1 VSERKRGAGEPQS
14 RVTSLPPPFDRLST
28 DDAAVLTQRAVPVE
42 FAAGSC
48 IFEAGT
54 IGDCCFVIDS
64 GVVRIDVDRREL
76 SSDSEIDDETAIAY
90 VEAGELLGELALLDQ
105 LPRSASAYAYTDVSA
120 RRIDATV
127 LDEFTRTHPVLA
139 VALYSALGRAAALRL
154 RQVTKRL
161 AVPVLA
167 KEPDAEGDPDVN
179 STVARAAA
187 AQGSLLGWSEDA
199 IDELLRSMAT
209 AVADNAE
216 ELARANV
223 EEAGFGDIESKITK
237 NRMLSLG
244 AYSYLAGRRA
254 AGVVATDP
262 DLELTELAS
271 PMGVVFGLG
280 PVTNPVST
288 FVFKALICVK
298 SRNALILSPHHMA
311 RNVSL
316 RVEELLRGALETH
329 GAPADLVQCVRSRAS
344 RAKTVQFMEH
354 PDVALVLATGGQKMV
369 KAAYSSGTPAIGV
382 GPGNAPTLVCADAD
396 LPFTVGMI
404 IFSKTFDNGVI
415 CGSENSLV
423 VADAIYDA
431 FVTEAERQGAAV
443 LSPEE
448 AADLSALLINPDT
461 NRIRGDIV
469 GQPASLIAQLGG
481 IKRTFP
487 IKLLI
492 IPSSDIGPD
501 NPYAYEKLAPLL
513 GMFRVADEEAGI
525 TACQRLLAI
534 AGAGHT
540 ASIYTSDEPTI
551 SRFAEQ
557 IPASRILVNSPAAQ
571 GITGMTT
578 GLIPTATLGCGTYGG
593 NSTTDNITYT
603 HLLNIKRLARFLPG
617 KALASYRLAAQPAT
631 TITPSTQAH
640 DTTTSAPRTT

>member
-1 VSERKRGAGEPQS
+1 VSDRKRGAGKPQS
-14 RVTSLPPPFDRLST
+14 PLTSLPPPFDRLT
-28 DDAAVLTQRAVPVE
+28 IDDAADLTQRAIPVE

-76 SSDSEIDDETAIAY
+76 PSDSEIDDETALAY
-90 VEAGELLGELALLDQ
+90 LEAGELLGELALLDQ
-105 LPRSASAYAYTDVSA
+105 LPRSASAYAYTDVRA

-154 RQVTKRL
+154 RGLNKRL
-161 AVPVLA
+161 AFPILA
-167 KEPDAEGDPDVN
+167 KEPDPDVN

-187 AQGSLLGWSEDA
+187 AQGSFLGWSEDA

-209 AVADNAE
+209 AVADHAE

-262 DLELTELAS
+262 GLGLTELAS

-298 SRNALILSPHHMA
+298 SRNALVLSPHHMA

-316 RVEELLRGALETH
+316 RVEELLRGALEAH
-329 GAPADLVQCVRSRAS
+329 GAPADLIQCVRSRAS

-396 LPFTVGMI
+396 LPFTLGMI

-423 VADAIYDA
+423 VVDAIYDA

-492 IPSSDIGPD
+492 VPSSDIGPD
-501 NPYAYEKLAPLL
+501 NPYAHEKLAPLL
-513 GMFRVADEEAGI
+513 GLFRVADEEAGI
-525 TACQRLLAI
+525 TACKRLLAI
-534 AGAGHT
+534 EGAGHT

-578 GLIPTATLGCGTYGG
+578 GLILTATLGCGTYGG

-617 KALASYRLAAQPAT
+617 KAVASARLAAQPAT
-631 TITPSTQAH
+631 TFTPSTQAH
-640 DTTTSAPRTT
+640 DATSAPHTT

>member
-1 VSERKRGAGEPQS
+1 MDSQS
-14 RVTSLPPPFDRLST
+14 PATSLPPPFDRLT
-28 DDAAVLTQRAVPVE
+28 TEDAAVLSQRAIPVE

-64 GVVRIDVDRREL
+64 GVVRVDVDRREL
-76 SSDSEIDDETAIAY
+76 PSDSEIDDETALAY
-90 VEAGELLGELALLDQ
+90 IEAGELLGELALLDQ
-105 LPRSASAYAYTDVSA
+105 LPRSASAYAYTDVRA

-127 LDEFTRTHPVLA
+127 LDEFTRTHPVVA
-139 VALYSALGRAAALRL
+139 VALYAALGRAAALRL
-154 RQVTKRL
+154 RGMTKRL
-161 AVPVLA
+161 AVPILA
-167 KEPDAEGDPDVN
+167 KEPDPEGDPDVN

-187 AQGSLLGWSEDA
+187 AQASLLGWSEDA

-209 AVADNAE
+209 AVADHAE

-223 EEAGFGDIESKITK
+223 EEAGFGDIESKIVK

-244 AYSYLAGRRA
+244 AYSYLAGRPA

-262 DLELTELAS
+262 GVGLTELAS

-298 SRNALILSPHHMA
+298 SRNALVLSPHHMV

-316 RVEELLRGALETH
+316 RVEELLRGALEAH
-329 GAPADLVQCVRSRAS
+329 GAPADLIQCVRSRAS
-344 RAKTVQFMEH
+344 RAKTIQFMQH

-369 KAAYSSGTPAIGV
+369 RAAYSSGTPAIGV

-396 LPFTVGMI
+396 LPFAAGMI

-415 CGSENSLV
+415 CGSENNLV
-423 VADAIYDA
+423 VVDAIYDG

-448 AADLSALLINPDT
+448 AADFSALLINPDT
-461 NRIRGDIV
+461 NRIRGDVV
-469 GQPASLIAQLGG
+469 GQPASLIAQFGG
-481 IKRTFP
+481 IKRPFP
-487 IKLLI
+487 IRLLI
-492 IPSSDIGPD
+492 VPSSDIGPD
-501 NPYAYEKLAPLL
+501 NPYAHEKLAPLL
-513 GMFRVADEEAGI
+513 SLFRVADEEAGI
-525 TACQRLLAI
+525 TACKKLLAI
-534 AGAGHT
+534 EGAGHT
-540 ASIYTSDEPTI
+540 ASIYTFDEPTI

-557 IPASRILVNSPAAQ
+557 IPASRILVNSPASQ

-603 HLLNIKRLARFLPG
+603 HLLNVKRLARFLPG
-617 KALASYRLAAQPAT
+617 KAVASARLAAQPAT
-631 TITPSTQAH
+631 TVTPSTQAR
-640 DTTTSAPRTT
+640 DTSASHTT

>member
-1 VSERKRGAGEPQS
+1 VSDPKRGAGKPQS
-14 RVTSLPPPFDRLST
+14 PVTSLPPPFDRLTT
-28 DDAAVLTQRAVPVE
+28 DDAAILTQRAVPVE

-76 SSDSEIDDETAIAY
+76 ASDSEIDDETALAY

-105 LPRSASAYAYTDVSA
+105 LPRSASAYAYTDVRA

-139 VALYSALGRAAALRL
+139 VALYAALGRAAAFRL
-154 RQVTKRL
+154 RRLTKRL
-161 AVPVLA
+161 AVPILA
-167 KEPDAEGDPDVN
+167 EPDAEGDPDVD

-187 AQGSLLGWSEDA
+187 AQGSFLGWSEEA

-209 AVADNAE
+209 AVADHAE

-223 EEAGFGDIESKITK
+223 EEAGFGDIESKIAK
-237 NRMLSLG
+237 NRVFSLG
-244 AYSYLAGRRA
+244 TYSYLAGRRA

-262 DLELTELAS
+262 GLELTELAS

-298 SRNALILSPHHMA
+298 SRNALVLSPHHMA

-316 RVEELLRGALETH
+316 RVEELLRGALEAH
-329 GAPADLVQCVRSRAS
+329 GAPADLVQCVRSRTS

-396 LPFTVGMI
+396 LPFTLGMI

-415 CGSENSLV
+415 CGSENSLLV
-423 VADAIYDA
+423 VDAIYDA

-448 AADLSALLINPDT
+448 AADLSALIINPDT

-481 IKRTFP
+481 IERTFP

-492 IPSSDIGPD
+492 VPSSDIGPD
-501 NPYAYEKLAPLL
+501 NPYAHEKLAPLL
-513 GMFRVADEEAGI
+513 GLFRVADEEEAI
-525 TACQRLLAI
+525 AACKRLLAI

-540 ASIYTSDEPTI
+540 ASIYSFDEPTI

-578 GLIPTATLGCGTYGG
+578 GLTLTATLGCGTYGG

-603 HLLNIKRLARFLPG
+603 HLLNIRRLARFLPG
-617 KALASYRLAAQPAT
+617 KAVASARLAAQPAS

-640 DTTTSAPRTT
+640 DTTSAPLTT